1 MHGYTPIR
9 LLFPAQMWELPHSA
23 PIFAPAGARLR
34 HPSARANFVG
44 RASFAASLTINSP
57 SVCRVQVAV
66 MKKNF
71 SASLAVAA
79 LLALASASTLAHADC
94 FDEAARY
101 QKVNP
106 LILRAIA
113 WQESHN
119 RPDAVHRNAN
129 GSIDYGVMQIN
140 SVHLPV
146 LSQYGISS
154 STLME
159 PCKNV
164 YIAAWHLRQKM
175 NKYGNT
181 WAAVG
186 AYHSETPTLR
196 DQYALAIA
204 DILRKWHLM
213 Q

>member
-1 MHGYTPIR
+1 MKRT
-9 LLFPAQMWELPHSA
+9 
-23 PIFAPAGARLR
+23 
-34 HPSARANFVG
+34 FV
-44 RASFAASLTINSP
+44 T
-57 SVCRVQVAV
+57 
-66 MKKNF
+66 
-71 SASLAVAA
+71 VAA
-79 LLALASASTLAHADC
+79 VIATLLAAGQARADC
-94 FDEAARY
+94 FDEAAQY

-119 RPDAVHRNAN
+119 RPEALHKNAN
-129 GSIDYGVMQIN
+129 GSTDYGLMQIN

-146 LSQYGISS
+146 LAQYGISS

-164 YIAAWHLRQKM
+164 YIAAWHLRQQM

-181 WAAVG
+181 WQAVG

-196 DQYALAIA
+196 DQYARQIVAI
-204 DILRKWHLM
+204 LQKWKLLTASR
-213 Q
+213 

>member
-1 MHGYTPIR
+1 MKNRFRSIT
-9 LLFPAQMWELPHSA
+9 
-23 PIFAPAGARLR
+23 
-34 HPSARANFVG
+34 V
-44 RASFAASLTINSP
+44 AATL
-57 SVCRVQVAV
+57 A
-66 MKKNF
+66 
-71 SASLAVAA
+71 LAVA
-79 LLALASASTLAHADC
+79 SPLAHADC

-129 GSIDYGVMQIN
+129 GSTDYGVMQIN
-140 SVHLPV
+140 SVHLPT
-146 LSQYGISS
+146 LLQYGISQ

-186 AYHSETPTLR
+186 AYHSESPSLR
-196 DQYALAIA
+196 DRYAQDIA
-204 DILRKWHLM
+204 GILRQWNFLK
-213 Q
+213 

>member
-1 MHGYTPIR
+1 MN
-9 LLFPAQMWELPHSA
+9 LPLVTVA
-23 PIFAPAGARLR
+23 AG
-34 HPSARANFVG
+34 
-44 RASFAASLTINSP
+44 I
-57 SVCRVQVAV
+57 
-66 MKKNF
+66 
-71 SASLAVAA
+71 AA
-79 LLALASASTLAHADC
+79 LLSAGSARADC
-94 FDEAARY
+94 FDEAASY

-119 RPDAVHRNAN
+119 RPTAVHKNAN
-129 GSIDYGVMQIN
+129 GSTDYGVMQIN

-146 LSQYGISS
+146 LAQYGISQG
-154 STLME
+154 TLME